1 MPEDSVTEAELLAL
15 MGRKPF
21 VPFTIA
27 LHTGRRFAVV
37 ERQRLACCDGR
48 VVMFPPN
55 SCSEFFRVSQIAA
68 LEVPELFA

>member
-1 MPEDSVTEAELLAL
+1 MSDAQLIEAELLGL

-27 LHTGRRFAVV
+27 LRTGERFAVV
-37 ERQRLACCDGR
+37 ERDRLACCDGR

-55 SCSEFFRVSQIAA
+55 STSEYFRVNQIAA